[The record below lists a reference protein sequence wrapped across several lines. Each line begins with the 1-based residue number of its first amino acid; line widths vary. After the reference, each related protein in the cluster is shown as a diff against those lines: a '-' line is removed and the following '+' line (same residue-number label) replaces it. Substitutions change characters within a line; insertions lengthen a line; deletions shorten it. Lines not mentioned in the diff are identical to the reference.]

1 MKISAKIDNF
11 KRKKFPKLVKNELL
25 LFFFQFFKNLD
36 FGMKIQ
42 IFDNFGKKYK
52 LVLCRRAL
60 FEPKSIF

>member
-25 LFFFQFFKNLD
+25 FFFFQFFKNLD

-42 IFDNFGKKYK
+42 IFDNFGKKN
-52 LVLCRRAL
+52 
-60 FEPKSIF
+60 IN

>member
-11 KRKKFPKLVKNELL
+11 KRKKFPKLVKNY
-25 LFFFQFFKNLD
+25 FFFQFFKNLD